1 MRAMILDEPE
11 LEFGGGGRHIDPR
24 YGIDDHGPVDG
35 ATASAPGEIKVG
47 IIGSQAA
54 VEGIRRWLERC
65 RGEIPAR
72 PSRQPRLF
80 RDFPGFDTDRCFHS
94 KLTFDDRWMRRI
106 HSRDLARLSGQAAQA
121 VPAAV
126 EAWAAELEPLA
137 DENRCQVIIC
147 ALPEE
152 LDLLEEPDTQDA
164 ENGLLDGAS
173 TGREESDPT
182 VRVDFH
188 DMLKARSLR
197 HRIPIQIVR
206 RETWDPKYRPKT
218 SDGST
223 RTVQDEATRAW
234 NIHTALY
241 YKAGGV
247 PWRLLRSPAD
257 YATCYVGVA
266 FFTTPDRSE
275 VHTSVAQVFNE
286 RGDGVVVQGGPAAR
300 SKEDRQPHLQQAD
313 ARDLL
318 MQALT
323 LYRHEHG
330 NFPAR
335 VVLHKTSRFNEA
347 EKAGFN
353 TAADDLRVD
362 QIELMWV
369 SSGDRLRL
377 YRSGDNAPLRG
388 TLLDLGD
395 RHVLY
400 TRGSVDFYR
409 VYPGMYV
416 PTPIALRPV
425 TADHQPEELAAETLA
440 LTKMNWNDTQLDQWL
455 PITLRAAHQVATI
468 LKHAPSGQPIA
479 ARYAHYM

>member
-1 MRAMILDEPE
+1 MRAVILDEPE
-11 LEFGGGGRHIDPR
+11 LEFGGGVRHIDPR
-24 YGIDDHGPVDG
+24 YGIDDHGPVDLD
-35 ATASAPGEIKVG
+35 TPSAPAEIKIG
-47 IIGSQAA
+47 LIGSQAA

-65 RGEIPAR
+65 RSEIPAR
-72 PSRQPRLF
+72 TSRHPRLF
-80 RDFPGFDTDRCFHS
+80 RDFPGFDSDRSFHS

-106 HSRDLARLSGQAAQA
+106 HGRDLARLTGEPAQA

-126 EAWAAELEPLA
+126 EAWAAELERLA
-137 DENRCQVIIC
+137 DENRCQVIVC
-147 ALPEE
+147 GLPEE
-152 LDLLEEPDTQDA
+152 LDRLEEPDSPDA
-164 ENGLLDGAS
+164 VDGVSGSAGS
-173 TGREESDPT
+173 GPGQTEAT

-218 SDGST
+218 SDLGT

-234 NIHTALY
+234 NLHTALY

-247 PWRLLRSPAD
+247 PWRLLRNPAD

-286 RGDGVVVQGGPAAR
+286 RGDGVVVQGGPAAQ
-300 SKEDRQPHLQQAD
+300 SKEDRQPHLEQAD
-313 ARDLL
+313 AHDLL
-318 MQALT
+318 LQALT

-335 VVLHKTSRFNEA
+335 VVLHKTSPFNDA

-353 TAADDLRVD
+353 AAADDLHID
-362 QIELMWV
+362 QIELTWV
-369 SSGDRLRL
+369 SRGDRLRL
-377 YRSGDNAPLRG
+377 YRAGDNAPLRG

-440 LTKMNWNDTQLDQWL
+440 LTKLNWNDTQPDQGL
-455 PITLRAAHQVATI
+455 PITIRAAHQVAPI
-468 LKHAPSGQPIA
+468 LKHAPPGQPIA

>member
-1 MRAMILDEPE
+1 MILDEPE
-11 LEFGGGGRHIDPR
+11 LEFGSGGRHIDPR
-24 YGIDDHGPVDG
+24 YGIDDHGPVDLG
-35 ATASAPGEIKVG
+35 TPSAPGEIKIG

-80 RDFPGFDTDRCFHS
+80 RDFPGFDTDRCFHAT
-94 KLTFDDRWMRRI
+94 LTFDDRWLRRI
-106 HSRDLARLSGQAAQA
+106 HSRDLARLSGPPTQA

-126 EAWAAELEPLA
+126 EAWAAELERLA

-152 LDLLEEPDTQDA
+152 LDLLEEPATPDA
-164 ENGLLDGAS
+164 EDGVLNGAS
-173 TGREESDPT
+173 TGRSESDVT
-182 VRVDFH
+182 MRVDFH
-188 DMLKARSLR
+188 DMLKARSLW
-197 HRIPIQIVR
+197 HRIPIQLVR

-218 SDGST
+218 SDGGT

-247 PWRLLRSPAD
+247 PWRLLRDPAD

-300 SKEDRQPHLQQAD
+300 SKEDRRPHLEQAD
-313 ARDLL
+313 AHDLL
-318 MQALT
+318 VQALT
-323 LYRHEHG
+323 LYHHEHG

-335 VVLHKTSRFNEA
+335 IVLHKTSRFNDA

-353 TAADDLRVD
+353 AAADDLHVD

-377 YRSGDNAPLRG
+377 FRSGYNAPLRG
-388 TLLDLGD
+388 TLLDLGG

-440 LTKMNWNDTQLDQWL
+440 LTKMNWNDTQLDQAL
-455 PITLRAAHQVATI
+455 PITVRAAHQVATI
-468 LKHAPSGQPIA
+468 LKHVQPGQPIA